1 MIGRIAR
8 PLSLALL
15 SAALALPL
23 AAQPAPVAHGPVF
36 FLLAQVWERLAAP
49 VTSLF
54 AADETDGRGVWD
66 PDGRSI
72 WDPDGTDNDGRGVWD
87 PNG

>member
-15 SAALALPL
+15 SASLALPL
-23 AAQPAPVAHGPVF
+23 AAQSAPVAHGPDSS
-36 FLLAQVWERLAAP
+36 LLAQIWERLAAP
-49 VTSLF
+49 ITALF

-66 PDGRSI
+66 PNGVE
-72 WDPDGTDNDGRGVWD
+72 NDGRGVWD